1 MPRRTWVTADTHFGE
16 PGAIARFGR
25 PFSDAR
31 EMDEAM
37 LDAINRSV
45 GKRDVL
51 LHLGDVFGDL
61 DWADR
66 AQRRDARALVG
77 RIRCRRIRLV
87 TGNKDPR
94 ARSFRALFRSV
105 EESRSLRVDAPSG
118 KSLRAVCHHYPL
130 RQWRGMRDGSLHL
143 HGHAH
148 GGLEELGRSVD
159 VGVDCWGFAP
169 IPLEEV
175 VAMLSVR
182 PLQAGE
188 FVRRQ
193 QPRSSPP
200 QQRASPPQRRA
211 QPPL

>member
-16 PGAIARFGR
+16 LAAIARFGR
-25 PFSDAR
+25 PFADVQ

-61 DWADR
+61 DWRDCG
-66 AQRRDARALVG
+66 QRRAARALVA

-87 TGNKDPR
+87 SGNKDPR
-94 ARSFRALFRSV
+94 SGSFRALFRSV
-105 EESRSLRVDAPSG
+105 EESRSLRVEAPSG
-118 KSLRAVCHHYPL
+118 KTLRAVCHHYPL
-130 RQWRGMRDGSLHL
+130 RQWRGMRDGALHL

-175 VAMLSVR
+175 VAMLGVR
-182 PLQAGE
+182 PLPKGE
-188 FVRRQ
+188 FVRK
-193 QPRSSPP
+193 QPVRT
-200 QQRASPPQRRA
+200 
-211 QPPL
+211 

>member
-16 PGAIARFGR
+16 QGAIDRFGR
-25 PFSDAR
+25 PFADVR
-31 EMDEAM
+31 EMDEAL
-37 LDAINRSV
+37 LDAINRCV
-45 GKRDVL
+45 GKRDEL

-61 DWADR
+61 DWKDR
-66 AQRRDARALVG
+66 GRRREARALLA

-87 TGNKDPR
+87 LGNKDPQS
-94 ARSFRALFRSV
+94 RSFRALFRSAD
-105 EESRSLRVDAPSG
+105 ESLTLRVDAPSG
-118 KSLRAVCHHYPL
+118 KPRRAVCHHYPM

-159 VGVDCWGFAP
+159 VGVDCWGFEP
-169 IPLEEV
+169 VLLDEL

-182 PLQAGE
+182 PLPAGE

-193 QPRSSPP
+193 QR
-200 QQRASPPQRRA
+200 RGASDEAARA